1 MMMKS
6 SHFSCFNAKKN
17 LYAQSDFIDF
27 LNVLSGKVF
36 KKISVRSIVI
46 GNKGMTLLN
55 AHNGMAA

>member
-1 MMMKS
+1 MR
-6 SHFSCFNAKKN
+6 KKTLMHN
-17 LYAQSDFIDF
+17 LILSIF